1 MQSASKWVSRSIPN
15 FYKPSISCSTYDY
28 HTAPVWSTENG
39 SKNAEKNQFK
49 TGSLWPQLCQGGS
62 SRGEQMCTVGSLQG
76 LSIHS
81 GHTYTNT
88 HTRRA
93 KALVQWPT
101 AGLYPPTAL
110 KALKPCS
117 YACMLCSV
125 FPWNPSFLYQ
135 FILPLPGIHLSS
147 SQILCITLLKLF
159 PPNLNLSPPRLS
171 HVHPRASSYASLQLS
186 SSFCLW
192 RSTVQ
197 WLQHQN
203 VRQPYINI

>member
-39 SKNAEKNQFK
+39 SKNTEKNQFK

-101 AGLYPPTAL
+101 AGLYPPTAP

-147 SQILCITLLKLF
+147 LYSNFFLQTSTFLPHASLMSTPGLPLMLLS
-159 PPNLNLSPPRLS
+159 NSPPVSVYEGPQSSDCSTRMSDS
-171 HVHPRASSYASLQLS
+171 HILT
-186 SSFCLW
+186 F
-192 RSTVQ
+192 
-197 WLQHQN
+197 
-203 VRQPYINI
+203 RQP